1 MKFSLEITVSNAE
14 GAMERILGC
23 LRQRGFSLCAMI
35 ADRTHDHSAIEM
47 RVTVDGTRPADIA
60 VKQIGKL
67 YDVMHVRAHSMEESN
82 GYRQL
87 QSATQV

>member
-1 MKFSLEITVSNAE
+1 MKFSLEITANNAE
-14 GAMERILGC
+14 GALERILGC

-35 ADRTHDHSAIEM
+35 ADRTPDHSAIEM
-47 RVTVDGTRPADIA
+47 RVTVDATRPVEIA

-67 YDVMHVRAHSMEESN
+67 YDVMHVRAQTMEESN